1 MIEVFNQVTYIIQ
14 HDRLQSELQKQALK
28 KQN

>member
-1 MIEVFNQVTYIIQ
+1 MIEVFNQLTYMIQ
-14 HDRLQSELQKQALK
+14 HDRLQAEQQKQALK